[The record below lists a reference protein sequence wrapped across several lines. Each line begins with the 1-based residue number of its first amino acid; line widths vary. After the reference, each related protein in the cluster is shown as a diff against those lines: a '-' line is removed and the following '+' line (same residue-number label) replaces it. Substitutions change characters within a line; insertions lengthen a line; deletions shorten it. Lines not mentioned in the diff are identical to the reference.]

1 MLQSMNKSLSISPS
15 PRAELPPASPST
27 RSKQSERRFAHRF
40 RLTLASLSS
49 EVFLSGSPHP
59 TQDNRQNRQLTSNR
73 HTYNH
78 TYIGKAFDNGNKYIF
93 LLLWAQF
100 STARATREN
109 IDHRRCQQVVAEV
122 GLSSSSSY
130 CYGLLCRADLGERGR
145 HRTRPTTTTTTTF
158 IRPRRPCGAAAV
170 EEEV

>member
-1 MLQSMNKSLSISPS
+1 MLKSMNKSLSISPS

-40 RLTLASLSS
+40 RLTCFAPLFRSLSFG
-49 EVFLSGSPHP
+49 VPA

-93 LLLWAQF
+93 FFPPRAQF
-100 STARATREN
+100 STVRATREN
-109 IDHRRCQQVVAEV
+109 IDHRRCQQVVAKV
-122 GLSSSSSY
+122 GLSSY
-130 CYGLLCRADLGERGR
+130 CYGLISGERGR
-145 HRTRPTTTTTTTF
+145 HRTRPTTMTTNDVYQTEKAM
-158 IRPRRPCGAAAV
+158 RPRPRLRKKFNDV
-170 EEEV
+170 